1 MIDKMTAAPILD
13 YMDALSEGVRC
24 RLLLLLDREELTV
37 SDLCDV
43 LQLPQSTVSRHLK
56 TLADGGWVDSRPDGT
71 RRLYHS
77 TVASLESAAQRLWD
91 LTRSEVEDGAVGRAD
106 RERLHSVLSRNR
118 SRSREF
124 FDASG
129 DRWDALRGDLFGNHF
144 HLHALLSLV
153 PSEWHIADLGCG
165 TGTMTEALA
174 PYVRHVTGIDP
185 SAPMLGLAERRLQR
199 FDNVDLQVG
208 SLESL
213 PIDDASVDAA
223 TLMLV
228 LHHVE
233 HPREAIAAAERCL
246 RPGGR
251 LLIVDMVPHDR
262 EMYRQEMGHSWLGF
276 SEAIMTDYLRDAG
289 FDCPRFTVLP
299 PAPEAKGPN
308 LFAVTADK
316 KE

>member
-1 MIDKMTAAPILD
+1 MTATPILD

-71 RRLYHS
+71 RRLYHG
-77 TVASLESAAQRLWD
+77 TVADLEPAAQRLWD
-91 LTRSEVEDGAVGRAD
+91 LTRSEVEGREIARAD
-106 RERLHSVLSRNR
+106 RQRLTSVVSRNR

-129 DRWDALRGDLFGNHF
+129 DRWDALRDELFGHRF
-144 HLHALLSLV
+144 HMHALLSFV
-153 PSEWHIADLGCG
+153 PPDWHIADLGCG
-165 TGTMTEALA
+165 TGTVTEALA
-174 PYVRHVTGIDP
+174 PYVGHVTGID
-185 SAPMLGLAERRLQR
+185 SSGPMLELAERRLQR
-199 FDNVDLQVG
+199 FDNVDLRLG
-208 SLESL
+208 SLEDL

-228 LHHVE
+228 LHHVDR
-233 HPREAIAAAERCL
+233 PREAIMAAAKCL

-262 EMYRQEMGHSWLGF
+262 ELYRKEMGHAWLGF
-276 SEAIMTDYLRDAG
+276 SETTMTDYLHDAG
-289 FDCPRFTVLP
+289 FDRPRFTELP

-308 LFAVTADK
+308 LFAMTADK